1 MIKKEKDNNTE
12 LQTFLNSAIADISG
26 YVKFL
31 DTKVSIIM
39 AALGVV
45 IAGIINC
52 RNLIM
57 DTYNIVKV
65 DETKCMILIAIVMS
79 LLTSIF
85 YVYFW
90 KIRTL
95 MAHNCNIQYESVWF
109 IRKEIAF
116 EKYRKKV
123 KKMDSNDITDTMIAE
138 LYKLNYINKMK
149 MRFISKT
156 IKAFGASI
164 IILVIVLAYV
174 GIVNMMNVVNK

>member
-1 MIKKEKDNNTE
+1 M
-12 LQTFLNSAIADISG
+12 
-26 YVKFL
+26 

-90 KIRTL
+90 GIRTL

-109 IRKEIAF
+109 IRKEITF

>member
-1 MIKKEKDNNTE
+1 MM
-12 LQTFLNSAIADISG
+12 
-26 YVKFL
+26 

-90 KIRTL
+90 EKRTL

-109 IRKEIAF
+109 IRKEITF

>member
-1 MIKKEKDNNTE
+1 M
-12 LQTFLNSAIADISG
+12 
-26 YVKFL
+26 

-85 YVYFW
+85 
-90 KIRTL
+90 T
-95 MAHNCNIQYESVWF
+95 
-109 IRKEIAF
+109 
-116 EKYRKKV
+116 
-123 KKMDSNDITDTMIAE
+123 
-138 LYKLNYINKMK
+138 YI
-149 MRFISKT
+149 
-156 IKAFGASI
+156 FG
-164 IILVIVLAYV
+164 
-174 GIVNMMNVVNK
+174 K